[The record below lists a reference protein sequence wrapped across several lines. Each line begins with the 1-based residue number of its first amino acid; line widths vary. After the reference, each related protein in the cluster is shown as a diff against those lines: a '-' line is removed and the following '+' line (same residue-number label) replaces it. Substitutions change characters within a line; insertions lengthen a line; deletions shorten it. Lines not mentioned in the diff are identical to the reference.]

1 MAAFGPSTAWGTAAA
16 LAVLLAGCYSSYQ
29 EVADVEEDGRAD
41 EVHDVDG
48 GDEARADADAGA
60 DAHVEADGDAVPD
73 AIACDGTWRDPT
85 TGYLWE
91 NPASDAAGSWDAA
104 VMYCNALALC
114 GMPAGSWHLPDID
127 ELRSLIRGCPATM
140 TGGACGVTDSCL
152 GGDACWAEGC
162 DGCGPV
168 GGPGSGGCYWDGA
181 LGGPCDWWYWSSS
194 PFAASGILNWDVS
207 FYNATVRYN
216 AKSNAGDVR
225 CVHHGP

>member
-1 MAAFGPSTAWGTAAA
+1 MTTTATKVGWRTAAA
-16 LAVLLAGCYSSYQ
+16 CAVVLAGCWQSYQ
-29 EVADVEEDGRAD
+29 ESADGGATIDAEVIHDGDGEADLGADV
-41 EVHDVDG
+41 DVG
-48 GDEARADADAGA
+48 DAGA
-60 DAHVEADGDAVPD
+60 
-73 AIACDGTWRDPT
+73 CDGAWRDPT

-91 NPASDAAGSWDAA
+91 NPASDAAGNWDAA
-104 VMYCNALALC
+104 RMYCNALALC

-162 DGCGPV
+162 DGCRPV

-194 PFAASGILNWDVS
+194 PFAVSGILNWDVS